1 MCKCHIQIA
10 PHCDHSLVLLELKTN
25 VQPPRGP
32 GFWKFNCSLLE
43 DCDYTEKMARKIPQF
58 IESYEYLDDKGLLWE
73 MVKMEIRSFTIS
85 FAKMKAKKRKDHE
98 KILAEAERLQK
109 LIDVQP
115 TADNVN
121 CYTEIRNQLERI
133 SFDRARGACIR
144 SKARWYEFG
153 ERSSKY
159 FLNLE
164 KRNYENKF
172 ITRLTRD
179 DESCITDPKEILE
192 EQRRFYSKLYS
203 SQNPRVND
211 PRFNSLFTGDMIK
224 TLDAEQKESC
234 EGLLT
239 VKECKEALKN
249 FSKNKSPG
257 TDGLT
262 AEFYSFFWDL
272 LSDTMVNSFNYGFQK
287 GELTISQ
294 RQSIIRLIPK
304 KDKNLSR
311 LANWRPISLLN
322 VDYKIATKA
331 LALRLKKVIP
341 SIINDAQTG
350 YMEGRFIGE
359 NIRLISDIL
368 HFTARQNLDGIALF
382 IDFEKAFDSLEWD
395 FLRKTLDTF
404 KFGHEFESWVKILYT
419 NITSCTIN
427 NGYASNWFE
436 LHRGVRQGCP
446 LSGLLF
452 VLAVEILSL
461 AIRASGDIKGIQIA
475 N

>member
-1 MCKCHIQIA
+1 M
-10 PHCDHSLVLLELKTN
+10 E
-25 VQPPRGP
+25 
-32 GFWKFNCSLLE
+32 
-43 DCDYTEKMARKIPQF
+43 
-58 IESYEYLDDKGLLWE
+58 
-73 MVKMEIRSFTIS
+73 KMEIRSFTIS

-98 KILAEAERLQK
+98 KILAEEAERLQK

-121 CYTEIRNQLERI
+121 YYTEIRNQLERI

-159 FLNLE
+159 FLNFE

-179 DESCITDPKEILE
+179 EESCITDPKEILE

-294 RQSIIRLIPK
+294 RQS
-304 KDKNLSR
+304 N
-311 LANWRPISLLN
+311 
-322 VDYKIATKA
+322 YKTYSEE
-331 LALRLKKVIP
+331 R
-341 SIINDAQTG
+341 
-350 YMEGRFIGE
+350 
-359 NIRLISDIL
+359 
-368 HFTARQNLDGIALF
+368 
-382 IDFEKAFDSLEWD
+382 
-395 FLRKTLDTF
+395 
-404 KFGHEFESWVKILYT
+404 
-419 NITSCTIN
+419 
-427 NGYASNWFE
+427 
-436 LHRGVRQGCP
+436 
-446 LSGLLF
+446 
-452 VLAVEILSL
+452 
-461 AIRASGDIKGIQIA
+461 
-475 N
+475 